1 MAWNNTVRCSYCY
14 LTGHNRRSCKE
25 LKKHIQDY
33 PDSYQAR
40 QHKTSLEHHQ
50 PRRCTYCFC
59 TGHNRRTC
67 DVLLSDTAFFK
78 VHLSKQRVAYREKM
92 IAAGMGI
99 GSLVAWQ
106 EKAGQQKTY
115 LTLLTSIPWAQVGS
129 IDTVNYFLFKH
140 VNLAEAAPAGGAR
153 RFPVSFLASEQSEHY
168 IRYTYKVYNPLS
180 AEQIDAN
187 IPSEW
192 LSGVLMDKNKM
203 FVSGEPRTWFFNEN
217 NSLD

>member
-25 LKKHIQDY
+25 LKKHIQNH

-40 QHKTSLEHHQ
+40 HHKISMEHQ
-50 PRRCTYCFC
+50 PPRRCTYCSHA
-59 TGHNRRTC
+59 GHNRRTC
-67 DVLLSDTAFFK
+67 ETLLSDKAFFK
-78 VHLSKQRVAYREKM
+78 VHLSKQRAAYREKM

-115 LTLLTSIPWAQVGS
+115 LALLTSIPWAEVDS
-129 IDTVNYFLFKH
+129 IDTVNYFFFKH
-140 VNLAEAAPAGGAR
+140 VNLADTSAADGVR
-153 RFPVSFLASEQSEHY
+153 RFPVSFSVESEY
-168 IRYTYKVYNPLS
+168 IRYTHEVFNPLS

-192 LSGVLMDKNKM
+192 LSGALMNKNKM
-203 FVSGEPRTWFFNEN
+203 FASGQPRMWFFKEN
-217 NSLD
+217 NSFD